1 MPGAGRRLAR
11 WRGGVI
17 TLIVLLVITAD
28 QLTKNLWVRS
38 FPEGHTFFE
47 FGFVRLVYVRNS
59 GAAFGILPGQS
70 FAFKIVAIVGILAL
84 VAIILL
90 ARRRFPYLI
99 SRGTTVGASLLL
111 GGASGNL
118 IDRLRFGQVT
128 DFIDVGIWPTFNV
141 ADSAIV
147 IGAIITALSLLRLIR
162 MDHGRA
168 DGGPETPA
176 PGNDASGIPPPV
188 GGEDGQADDGPG
200 TLPSDAGAAG
210 VG

>member
-1 MPGAGRRLAR
+1 MPAGAGRRRAS

-17 TLIVLLVITAD
+17 TLVVLLVVTAD

-47 FGFVRLVYVRNS
+47 FGFLRLVHVRNT

-70 FAFKIVAIVGILAL
+70 TALKIMAIVGILAL

-99 SRGTTVGASLLL
+99 SRGTTAGASLLL
-111 GGASGNL
+111 GGATGNL

-128 DFIDVGIWPTFNV
+128 DFIDVGMWPAFNV

-147 IGAIITALSLLRLIR
+147 IGAILAAISLLRLTR
-162 MDHGRA
+162 TGQSRV
-168 DGGPETPA
+168 GGGSETPA
-176 PGNDASGIPPPV
+176 PGDDASEIQPP
-188 GGEDGQADDGPG
+188 GGSEDGQSP
-200 TLPSDAGAAG
+200 GAAG
-210 VG
+210 AG

>member
-1 MPGAGRRLAR
+1 
-11 WRGGVI
+11 
-17 TLIVLLVITAD
+17 IVLLVVTAD

-38 FPEGHTFFE
+38 FPEGHSFFE
-47 FGFVRLVYVRNS
+47 FGFLRLVHVRNT
-59 GAAFGILPGQS
+59 GAAFGILPGQPT
-70 FAFKIVAIVGILAL
+70 ALKIVAIIGILAL

-111 GGASGNL
+111 GGATGNL

-128 DFIDVGIWPTFNV
+128 DFIDVGMWPAFNV

-147 IGAIITALSLLRLIR
+147 IGAIITALSLLRLTR
-162 MDHGRA
+162 TVQGRA
-168 DGGPETPA
+168 GGGSETP
-176 PGNDASGIPPPV
+176 PLGDDASGNPPPV
-188 GGEDGQADDGPG
+188 GGEEGQSP
-200 TLPSDAGAAG
+200 GAAG

>member
-1 MPGAGRRLAR
+1 MPAGAGRRLAS

-17 TLIVLLVITAD
+17 ALIVLLVVTAD

-38 FPEGHTFFE
+38 FPEGHSFFE
-47 FGFVRLVYVRNS
+47 FGFLRLVHVRNT
-59 GAAFGILPGQS
+59 GAAFGILPGQPT
-70 FAFKIVAIVGILAL
+70 ALKIVAIVGILAL

-111 GGASGNL
+111 GGATGNL

-128 DFIDVGIWPTFNV
+128 DFIDVGMWPAFNV

-147 IGAIITALSLLRLIR
+147 IGAILAAISLLRLTR
-162 MDHGRA
+162 TKQSRA
-168 DGGPETPA
+168 GGGSETPA
-176 PGNDASGIPPPV
+176 PGDDASEIQPPV
-188 GGEDGQADDGPG
+188 GSEDGQ
-200 TLPSDAGAAG
+200 SSGAAG
-210 VG
+210 AG